1 MFYVGQ
7 SLTDN
12 LSVEAFYQIE
22 WDPTVVENCGTF
34 FSQPDV
40 VAPGCDENLRVLSP
54 ALGALAP
61 YAAAQGFGY
70 EVDSEGVK
78 VARGQIATPKM
89 VVSGA
94 SPSATCSSRWT
105 PSLAPTS

>member
-40 VAPGCDENLRVLSP
+40 VAPGCDENLRVLSLHWVLLHRMRRP
-54 ALGALAP
+54 RALAT
-61 YAAAQGFGY
+61 
-70 EVDSEGVK
+70 
-78 VARGQIATPKM
+78 R
-89 VVSGA
+89 
-94 SPSATCSSRWT
+94 
-105 PSLAPTS
+105 